1 MCNQGMSSATAA
13 FRGSIRSIPARFLRY
28 LRRSRRVL
36 AALLL
41 AASLG
46 TLALAQTTTI
56 SGTVYD
62 PRTTASALPL
72 PNVLVYLTTG
82 SVAPLASGA
91 QCLTASSASPA
102 GAVSFT
108 NTAVDGSFTLGN
120 VPTNASYTLVIQA
133 GKWRRQFAVQVADT
147 PLAVLALHM
156 PSDHT
161 QGDIPMIAIATGSV
175 DALECVLRDMGIAD
189 SEFTDDN
196 DISSGSRVHLYKG
209 WRSPGAQISASTPT
223 ETTLMA
229 NATLLGGYDMVMFPC
244 QGSPAPQPAS
254 SLTNLLN
261 YTTAGGRVFATHYS
275 FDRLDPNSPYNSQFP
290 PVAAWTANMTGV
302 AGTQV
307 AATID
312 TGFTDGAML
321 AQWLKNAGA
330 STTYS
335 KITLSY
341 VANNVS
347 GVIAPTQP
355 WGTVDS
361 NDSIVQITFNTPVGA
376 AAADQCGRVLFTEY
390 HVKNSSGGG
399 MKYPSE
405 CPSTPAMSAQ
415 EEMLEYALFDLSTFV
430 TPVVVPTVS
439 IAFNPSLLIV
449 KQGDSADQVTVNV
462 TNTSATSALYSSTVL
477 TLTLPPG
484 LTATSLTDATG
495 GWICTLGT
503 LTCTRTTGIG
513 ASSSDAVT
521 LTVSVPPYAAGSSA
535 TGAITATVS
544 SPSFSTNIM
553 ATDPVVFQQ
562 QPGITWAN
570 PANIIYG
577 TALSG
582 TQLNATSPLAG
593 SFSYTPPAGTVL
605 DIGQHTLTATF
616 TPTDAV
622 DYTPA
627 TATVTLTVVPATP
640 LVTVAASPNPAF
652 LTYAVTFTASVS
664 SSASAPTGTVVFS
677 EGTSQLGTGTVT
689 AGVASFT
696 TSALTAG
703 IHSITAVYSGDAHY
717 SAATSGTLSETIED
731 FKLAFTGSGAVTA
744 PPGTQAAFSLVM
756 TPVGGPTMPA
766 AISLTV
772 SGLPLG
778 ATAVFSPTS
787 EAAGSGTSNVT
798 LQVSL
803 PSQAAVQ
810 PMRRPFGGS
819 PLPVALALILL
830 PFAARLRKAAS
841 RFNKL
846 LVLALIGTALAVGM
860 TGCGATFKAQ
870 SYSLTI
876 TATSG
881 SLSHSTVVK
890 LTVQSASH

>member
-1 MCNQGMSSATAA
+1 M
-13 FRGSIRSIPARFLRY
+13 
-28 LRRSRRVL
+28 LRRHTSRCKRVL

-41 AASLG
+41 AASVLS

-91 QCLTASSASPA
+91 QCLTASSSSPA

-133 GKWRRQFAVQVADT
+133 GKWRRQFPVQVADT
-147 PLAVLALHM
+147 PLAGLALHM

-189 SEFTDDN
+189 SEFADDN
-196 DISSGSRVHLYKG
+196 DIRSGSRIHLYKG
-209 WRSPGAQISASTPT
+209 WKASGAAINASTPS
-223 ETTLMA
+223 ETALMGTA
-229 NATLLGGYDMVMFPC
+229 TDSTLLDSYDMVMFPC
-244 QGSPAPQPAS
+244 QAGAVAQPTTA
-254 SLTNLLN
+254 LANLLN
-261 YTTAGGRVFATHYS
+261 YANSGGRVFATHYS
-275 FDRLDPNSPYNSQFP
+275 FDRLNPNSPYDSQFP
-290 PVAAWTANMTGV
+290 PVATWVKDTSFANPTY
-302 AGTQV
+302 

-312 TGFTDGAML
+312 TSFTDGATL

-330 STTYS
+330 STTYGQ
-335 KITLSY
+335 IQLST
-341 VANNVS
+341 VRNDLS
-347 GVIAPTQP
+347 SVIAPTQS
-355 WGTVDS
+355 WATLNTNHD
-361 NDSIVQITFNTPVGA
+361 IMQITFNTPVGA
-376 AAADQCGRVLFTEY
+376 AAANQCGRVLFNEY
-390 HVKNSSGGG
+390 HVMSLTGTG
-399 MKYPSE
+399 MVFPAE
-405 CPSTPAMSAQ
+405 CPSSTVPMNAQ

-439 IAFNPSLLIV
+439 IAFNPSPLIV
-449 KQGDSADQVTVNV
+449 KQGDSADPVTVNV
-462 TNTSATSALYSSTVL
+462 TNTSATSVLYSSTVL

-503 LTCTRTTGIG
+503 LTCTRTTSIA
-513 ASSSDAVT
+513 ASASDAVA

-544 SPSFSTNIM
+544 SPNFSNNVTAIDNVI
-553 ATDPVVFQQ
+553 FQQ
-562 QPGITWAN
+562 QPAITWPP
-570 PANIIYG
+570 PAQIIYG

-593 SFSYTPPAGTVL
+593 SFSYSPSAGTVL

-616 TPTDAV
+616 TPTDTV

-627 TATVTLTVVPATP
+627 TATVPLTVVPATP
-640 LVTVAASPNPAF
+640 LVTVTASPNPAF

-677 EGTSQLGTGTVT
+677 DGASQLGTGTVT
-689 AGVASFT
+689 AGVASYT
-696 TSALTAG
+696 TSASTAG
-703 IHSITAVYSGDAHY
+703 THSITAVYSGDTHY
-717 SAATSGTLSETIED
+717 ATATSGVLPETIQD

-744 PPGTQAAFSLVM
+744 PPGTQAAFPLMM

-766 AISLTV
+766 AVSLTV
-772 SGLPLG
+772 TGLPLG
-778 ATAVFSPTS
+778 ATAVFSPS
-787 EAAGSGTSNVT
+787 SVAANAGTSNVT

-803 PSQAAVQ
+803 PSQAALL
-810 PMRRPFGGS
+810 PLHRPFGGS
-819 PLPVALALILL
+819 PFPVALALVLL
-830 PFAARLRKAAS
+830 PFAAKLRKAAS

-846 LVLALIGTALAVGM
+846 LVLALVGATLAVGM
-860 TGCGATFKAQ
+860 TGCGATFKSQ

-881 SLSHSTVVK
+881 SLSHSTAVQ
-890 LTVQSASH
+890 LTVQSAAH